1 MFSTWPQELKLTAV
15 KVVFLKSELSF
26 LICLSKLFLKVRD
39 ALMNDGL
46 KTYLVRFTSK
56 FSVLGGT
63 WRERPHN
70 SCPLQRRGET
80 LHPFFS
86 LPSLFFAPGQ
96 SGTNSGVGF
105 SDAEAQPVFWGG
117 LGDCSQGEA
126 VHQTKWR
133 LSPSAEKPLTN
144 QPVCWILPISISL
157 CSFSTSVNSTW
168 YCFLKITTK
177 ALQIKKL
184 LIPLIKYHC

>member
-63 WRERPHN
+63 
-70 SCPLQRRGET
+70 
-80 LHPFFS
+80 
-86 LPSLFFAPGQ
+86 
-96 SGTNSGVGF
+96 
-105 SDAEAQPVFWGG
+105 
-117 LGDCSQGEA
+117 
-126 VHQTKWR
+126 
-133 LSPSAEKPLTN
+133 
-144 QPVCWILPISISL
+144 
-157 CSFSTSVNSTW
+157 
-168 YCFLKITTK
+168 
-177 ALQIKKL
+177 
-184 LIPLIKYHC
+184 